1 MPKVEIDGLDNLLL
15 SFRELAQIPDEVVD
29 DMLNAQADIAAAAQ
43 QEEAKKMLVGD
54 YVTGTTALS
63 IKKGK
68 IKLKN
73 GQRVLYVTP
82 TGTRKRGKR
91 KISKTR
97 NAEIA
102 FINEYGDPGHR
113 IPARPFIRTAN
124 ERTAPDIE
132 NASDQTGQHYVFEFE
147 AIGGVGYA

>member
-1 MPKVEIDGLDNLLL
+1 MPKVEIDGLDDLLL

-73 GQRVLYVTP
+73 GQH
-82 TGTRKRGKR
+82 
-91 KISKTR
+91 
-97 NAEIA
+97 IA
-102 FINEYGDPGHR
+102 IGATTICF
-113 IPARPFIRTAN
+113 
-124 ERTAPDIE
+124 TAPNKTKRRLKQWLLTRE
-132 NASDQTGQHYVFEFE
+132 SHPTASPSRSPIPPR
-147 AIGGVGYA
+147 A

>member
-1 MPKVEIDGLDNLLL
+1 MPKVEIDGLDDLLL

-73 GQRVLYVTP
+73 GQHILYVTP

-102 FINEYGDPGHR
+102 FINEYGDPRRR

-124 ERTAPDIE
+124 ERTAPEQEKAALKVYD
-132 NASDQTGQHYVFEFE
+132 NYLKSKGL
-147 AIGGVGYA
+147 

>member
-1 MPKVEIDGLDNLLL
+1 MPKVEIDGLDDLLL

-102 FINEYGDPGHR
+102 FINEYGDPGRR

-124 ERTAPDIE
+124 ERTAAQQEKAALKAYDDYLK
-132 NASDQTGQHYVFEFE
+132 SKGL
-147 AIGGVGYA
+147 

>member
-1 MPKVEIDGLDNLLL
+1 MPKVEIDGLDDLLL

-29 DMLNAQADIAAAAQ
+29 NMLNAQADIAAAAQ

-102 FINEYGDPGHR
+102 FINEYGYPGRR

-124 ERTAPDIE
+124 ERTAAQQEKAALKAYDDYLK
-132 NASDQTGQHYVFEFE
+132 SKGL
-147 AIGGVGYA
+147 